1 MNTLLYKIPE
11 NLLLAIRSGEANLVG
26 TLIKDAT
33 SGKILAHVQPTRA
46 FDAILHTSLNG
57 VASTFSQGF
66 NPLGLVTAIQNEQI
80 KSRLT
85 GIQSTLGLM
94 QNLQIANLAVSGL
107 GLGVSVVGFAV
118 MMRRLKG
125 IESHISAL
133 GEQLQQVTADRRGDE
148 LATIFADIQADLE
161 AVDTLAS
168 RKDPT
173 RVAEAAQISL
183 DRSAARI
190 SIHFQ
195 RHAERG
201 RTMTADDLDLLWT
214 LGSAMR
220 LCSDA
225 SVKALLYS
233 DEVATARD
241 VARGHARRFRKIS
254 EPLSPDAL
262 ARSCAASAATI
273 DEMTRQRAAAL
284 GPARTLVSGLRASAA
299 GLADQAAL
307 AATLLEHAASGRT
320 LLEEAQNEQTEPLLA
335 LKA

>member
-11 NLLLAIRSGEANLVG
+11 NLLLAIRSGEASLVG
-26 TLIKDAT
+26 ALIKDAT
-33 SGKILAHVQPTRA
+33 SGKVLAHVQPTRA
-46 FDAILHTSLNG
+46 FDPILHALLDG
-57 VASTFSQGF
+57 AASTLSQGF

-85 GIQSTLGLM
+85 GIQNTLGLV
-94 QNLQIANLAVSGL
+94 QNLQIATLAVSGL

-118 MMRRLKG
+118 MTRRLKG
-125 IESHISAL
+125 IERHISAL
-133 GEQLQQVTADRRGDE
+133 GEQLQQVTVDRRGDE

-183 DRSAARI
+183 DRSSARI
-190 SIHFQ
+190 GIHFK

-201 RTMTADDLDLLWT
+201 RTMTTDDLDLLWT
-214 LGSAMR
+214 LGAAMR

-233 DEVATARD
+233 DEVATARE
-241 VARGHARRFRKIS
+241 VAGGHARRLRQIS

-262 ARSCAASAATI
+262 ARLCAASAVTV
-273 DEMTRQRAAAL
+273 DEMTRQHAAAL

-307 AATLLEHAASGRT
+307 AATLLEQGASGRT
-320 LLEEAQNEQTEPLLA
+320 LLEEAQNEGTEPLLA